1 MCRFPIAVAVTFSS
15 MMYVWHWTSRL
26 KRRRAVGLHV
36 ALEHFFAPG
45 TARPIQPNTL

>member
-1 MCRFPIAVAVTFSS
+1 MAIVLSS
-15 MMYVWHWTSRL
+15 MMYVWHWTGRL

-45 TARPIQPNTL
+45 ESVMYINNCMLDVPQ